1 MPKWITKVGDVRI
14 EADSLE
20 DFINLV
26 GLYLDKQT
34 ASRPQTK
41 GEAND

>member
-20 DFINLV
+20 DFINQV
-26 GLYLDKQT
+26 GLQLAKQT

-41 GEAND
+41 GEPA

>member
-1 MPKWITKVGDVRI
+1 MPKWITQVGAVRI
-14 EADSLE
+14 TANELE

-26 GLYLDKQT
+26 GLHLDKQT

-41 GEAND
+41 GDRK

>member
-26 GLYLDKQT
+26 GLHLDKQT

-41 GEAND
+41 GDRK

>member
-1 MPKWITKVGDVRI
+1 MPKWITQVSSVRI
-14 EADSLE
+14 TANELE

-26 GLYLDKQT
+26 GLQLDKQT

-41 GEAND
+41 GDRK